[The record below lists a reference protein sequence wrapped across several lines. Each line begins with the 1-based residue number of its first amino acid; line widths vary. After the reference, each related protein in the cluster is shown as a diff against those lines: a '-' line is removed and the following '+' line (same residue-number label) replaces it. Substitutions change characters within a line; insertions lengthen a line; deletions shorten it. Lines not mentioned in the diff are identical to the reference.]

1 MTSLLSMTDVDV
13 GNDHDRQF
21 TAQVDIEG
29 DQRTVH
35 VTGELDLVSRAQMV
49 RSCVDG
55 VPHSV
60 VVELAGLTF
69 MDCAGYRSFVEVRK
83 FLEQRGRSLVLAN
96 PRGEPARL
104 LALIDGRAA

>member
-13 GNDHDRQF
+13 DTDDRQF
-21 TAQVDIEG
+21 TAQVNIEG

-35 VTGELDLVSRAQMV
+35 VTGELDLASRGRMV
-49 RSCVDG
+49 RSCVEG
-55 VPHSV
+55 VPNFV

-69 MDCAGYRSFVEVRK
+69 MDCGGYRAFVEVRT
-83 FLEQRGRSLVLAN
+83 FLKQRGRSLVLAN

-104 LALIDGRAA
+104 LALIDGWAA